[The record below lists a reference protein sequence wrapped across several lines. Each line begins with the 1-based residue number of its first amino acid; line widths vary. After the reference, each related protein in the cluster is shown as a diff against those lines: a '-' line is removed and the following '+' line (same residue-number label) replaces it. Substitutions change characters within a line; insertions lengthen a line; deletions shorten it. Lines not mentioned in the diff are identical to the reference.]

1 VHELAFVDDHVSVAL
16 CDSGIVD
23 GLSDIT
29 TVGTGGGDAEEL
41 VPLPPPPA
49 QPTRKRTVIRT
60 LIDHGGSAWLVRTAS
75 S

>member
-1 VHELAFVDDHVSVAL
+1 LR
-16 CDSGIVD
+16 
-23 GLSDIT
+23 DIS
-29 TVGTGGGDAEEL
+29 TVGTGEGDAEEL